1 MARNMMTV
9 LREYN
14 ENHFSKS
21 FQTEVYEY
29 PNYNN
34 YPILPRYAVTITV
47 ADGTV
52 EIAAFPERRNP
63 SSANELRVSVSDPS
77 RERPTRY
84 FSRILNRSNRQVEEI
99 LETIYDILCDFAP
112 TDYGVND
119 IVTAFADNLPW
130 M

>member
-14 ENHFSKS
+14 ENYFSKS
-21 FQTEVYEY
+21 YKTEEYEY

-34 YPILPRYAVTITV
+34 YPILPRYAVTISV

-52 EIAAFPERRNP
+52 EIAAFPERRN
-63 SSANELRVSVSDPS
+63 SHSANELRISVSDPS
-77 RERPTRY
+77 KEKTTRY
-84 FSRILNRSNRQVEEI
+84 FTRIFNRNNQQVEEI
-99 LETIYDILCDFAP
+99 LEIIFDILCDFAP
-112 TDYGVND
+112 TDYGIND
-119 IVTAFADNLPW
+119 VVTAFVDNLPW